1 MRTASLVP
9 DPAVVTLVEIVADDM
24 GVTLVLRA
32 RRPTACCPLCD
43 HPATRVH
50 SWYTRQLGDVPWQG
64 LAVCLRLRTR
74 RWFCD
79 QPGCARRIFAERL
92 PTIAL
97 PHAQRTPRLA
107 TIVLV
112 FGVAVGGAPG
122 ARLLAELGIAVSGDT
137 LLRAVSAA
145 ALPAA
150 APPRVLGVDDWSLR
164 KGHTY
169 GTILVDLEA
178 HRPVDLLPDRSA
190 ASLEAWLKDRPGVE
204 IICRDRGG
212 AYADGAAQGAPGA
225 VQVADRWH
233 LFANL
238 GDMLERLLTRHH
250 AALGQVR
257 LVAATPP
264 VSPAAIAAASPPPT
278 PAASA
283 RAAEPPT
290 RAARERERSAARRE
304 ARHAEIHALHRQG
317 LSRRAVA
324 RQLGLNRRTV
334 QKYLAAPR
342 CPHPGPRPHRRRAIA
357 TYLPYLR
364 ERWEAGERRVA
375 VLWGEIRERGFPGA
389 APRVREALA
398 PWRRDERAARRA
410 ATDAALPTAP
420 PPPPTGKRCTPRQVA
435 AWLVRPSDDLKPAQH
450 AYLEALVAR
459 CPAIG
464 TARALAQD
472 FARLLRTHDKTGL
485 ETWLVAA
492 EACAEA
498 EVRAFA
504 VGIRRDQAAVQAA
517 LDHEW
522 SSGQV
527 EGQVNRLKLV
537 KRQAYGRAGFALL
550 RRRYLL
556 AS

>member
-1 MRTASLVP
+1 MRTTNLVP
-9 DPAVVTLVEIVADDM
+9 DPAVVTLEEVVADDA

-43 HPATRVH
+43 HRATRAH
-50 SWYTRQLGDVPWQG
+50 SWYTRRLGDLPWQG

-79 QPGCARRIFAERL
+79 NPACARRIFTERL

-97 PHAQRTPRLA
+97 PHAQRTRRLA

-122 ARLLAELGIAVSGDT
+122 ARLLAALGIAVSGDT
-137 LLRAVSAA
+137 LRRAVDTA
-145 ALPAA
+145 ALPDVGT
-150 APPRVLGVDDWSLR
+150 PRVLGVDDWSLK
-164 KGHTY
+164 KGRTY

-178 HRPVDLLPDRSA
+178 RRPVDLLPDRA
-190 ASLEAWLKDRPGVE
+190 AATLEAWLKAHPGAE

-212 AYADGAAQGAPGA
+212 AYADGAKQGAPDA

-238 GDMLERLLTRHH
+238 GEMLERLLLRHH
-250 AALGQVR
+250 AALSQVR
-257 LVAATPP
+257 LVTAAPP
-264 VSPAAIAAASPPPT
+264 APPAVLAVPDTAGAAPAPPP
-278 PAASA
+278 P
-283 RAAEPPT
+283 EPKPPT
-290 RAARERERSAARRE
+290 RAARERERRDARRE
-304 ARHAEIHALHRQG
+304 TRHAEIHALHHQG
-317 LSRRAVA
+317 LGIRAVA
-324 RQLGLNRRTV
+324 RHLGINKRTV

-342 CPHPGPRPHRRRAIA
+342 CPHPGPRPNRRPAIA
-357 TYLPYLR
+357 PYLPYLR
-364 ERWEAGERRVA
+364 ERWDAGERRVDA
-375 VLWGEIRERGFPGA
+375 LWAEIRARGFPGA

-398 PWRRDERAARRA
+398 PWRREERATRQMA
-410 ATDAALPTAP
+410 AGMAPSP
-420 PPPPTGKRCTPRQVA
+420 PPHPVGKRCAPRRVA
-435 AWLVRPSDDLKPAQH
+435 AWLVRPPGDLQPAQQT
-450 AYLEALVAR
+450 YLEALVAA

-464 TARALAQD
+464 TVRTLAQD
-472 FARLLRTHDKTGL
+472 FARLLRTRDDTGL
-485 ETWLVAA
+485 ESWLTAA
-492 EACAEA
+492 EACDEA

-504 VGIRRDQAAVQAA
+504 AGIRRDQAAVQAA
-517 LDHEW
+517 LAYAW

>member
-1 MRTASLVP
+1 M
-9 DPAVVTLVEIVADDM
+9 TLEELVADEA
-24 GVTLVLRA
+24 GVTLVVRT
-32 RRPTACCPLCD
+32 RRPTASCPVCD
-43 HPATRVH
+43 HPAVRIH
-50 SWYTRQLGDVPWQG
+50 SWYTRQLADVPWQG
-64 LAVCLRLRTR
+64 LAARLRLRTR

-79 QPGCARRIFAERL
+79 NPGCARRIFTERL
-92 PTIAL
+92 PTVAP

-107 TIVLV
+107 VIVLV

-122 ARLLAELGIAVSGDT
+122 ARLLADLGIAVSGDT
-137 LLRAVSAA
+137 LRRAVGAA
-145 ALPAA
+145 ALPDADT
-150 APPRVLGVDDWSLR
+150 PRVLGVDDWSLK
-164 KGHTY
+164 KGRTY

-190 ASLEAWLKDRPGVE
+190 ASLETWLQAHPGAE

-212 AYADGAAQGAPGA
+212 AYADGARQGAPDA

-238 GDMLERLLTRHH
+238 GDMLERLLLRHH
-250 AALGQVR
+250 AALGEVR
-257 LVAATPP
+257 LVTAPP
-264 VSPAAIAAASPPPT
+264 PAADPT
-278 PAASA
+278 PVAPQP
-283 RAAEPPT
+283 EPKPPT
-290 RAARERERSAARRE
+290 RAARERERRDARRE

-317 LSRRAVA
+317 LGIRAVA
-324 RQLGLNRRTV
+324 RHLGINKRTV
-334 QKYLAAPR
+334 QKYLATPS

-357 TYLPYLR
+357 PYLPYLR
-364 ERWEAGERRVA
+364 ERWDAGERRVA
-375 VLWGEIRERGFPGA
+375 VLWAEIRARGFPGA

-398 PWRRDERAARRA
+398 PWRREERAARQLVA
-410 ATDAALPTAP
+410 GVAAP
-420 PPPPTGKRCTPRQVA
+420 PPPPRPTGKRCTPRQVA
-435 AWLVRPSDDLKPAQH
+435 AWLVRRPVDLKSAQQ
-450 AYLEALVAR
+450 AYLDALVAR
-459 CPAIG
+459 CPVLD

-472 FARLLRTHDKTGL
+472 FVHLLREREVTGL
-485 ETWLVAA
+485 EAWLVAA
-492 EACAEA
+492 ESCDVAEIR
-498 EVRAFA
+498 EFA

-517 LDHEW
+517 LEHAW

>member
-1 MRTASLVP
+1 MRAASLVP
-9 DPAVVTLVEIVADDM
+9 DPDAVTLEEIVADDA

-32 RRPTACCPLCD
+32 RRSTACCPLCR
-43 HPATRVH
+43 HAAPRVH
-50 SWYTRQLGDVPWQG
+50 SWYTRRLGDVPWQG
-64 LAVCLRLRTR
+64 LAVCLHLRTR

-79 QPGCARRIFAERL
+79 TPGCARRIFTERL
-92 PTIAL
+92 PTIAA
-97 PHAQRTPRLA
+97 PHAQRTQRLA

-122 ARLLAELGIAVSGDT
+122 ARLLADLGIAVSGDT
-137 LLRAVSAA
+137 LRRAVSQ
-145 ALPAA
+145 ALVPAA
-150 APPRVLGVDDWSLR
+150 ETPRVLGVDDWSLR
-164 KGHTY
+164 KGRTY

-190 ASLEAWLKDRPGVE
+190 ASLAAWLKDRPGVE

-212 AYADGAAQGAPGA
+212 AYADGATQGAPNA

-257 LVAATPP
+257 LEPAAPP
-264 VSPAAIAAASPPPT
+264 VPAAPVPAAPDPASPVSVPPPT
-278 PAASA
+278 PPS
-283 RAAEPPT
+283 
-290 RAARERERSAARRE
+290 RAAREREWRDARRE

-317 LSRRAVA
+317 LSLRAVA

-357 TYLPYLR
+357 PYLPYLR
-364 ERWEAGERRVA
+364 ERWAAGERRVA
-375 VLWGEIRERGFPGA
+375 ALWAEIRARGFPGA
-389 APRVREALA
+389 APRVREVLA

-410 ATDAALPTAP
+410 ATDAATPAAS
-420 PPPPTGKRCTPRQVA
+420 PPPPTGKRCAPRQVA
-435 AWLVRPSDDLKPAQH
+435 AWLMRPPDNLKPAQR
-450 AYLEALVAR
+450 AYLDALVAL
-459 CPAIG
+459 CPGIG
-464 TARALAQD
+464 TVQVLAQD
-472 FARLLRTHDKTGL
+472 FARLLRERDEAGL
-485 ETWLVAA
+485 AAWLVTA
-492 EACAEA
+492 ESCAEA
-498 EVRAFA
+498 EMRAFA
-504 VGIRRDQAAVQAA
+504 LGIRRDQAAVQAA
-517 LDHEW
+517 LAHEW